1 MSVNNQLNNLEE
13 QHAATLHNIENL
25 QELERHMYQSLQNL
39 GSGSEQTALEQE
51 GIINRIKELK
61 NIRTSLLQQIS
72 ATYSD
77 KQDELNDERKD
88 LMSKLSQIGMVESEL
103 DRTRKNIGAMEN
115 EKNNTLRMVQLY
127 DYERQRYSAYTGV
140 VLMLVYGA
148 LVVLALS
155 LLLKYD
161 VIPFVSQHVYAALIG
176 VTIVFTMVQV
186 IVKVADIMSRNNL
199 NFAQYDFETET
210 AKLQPNYQTVYQHD
224 VALFDKL
231 DSDVKGEATQ
241 AEAQVDTSVSALK
254 HLSSNLAN
262 GTGAGAGVSGGISND
277 PSVVAKIPGGGSIV
291 LAVESSK
298 ESFASF

>member
-1 MSVNNQLNNLEE
+1 MSANNQLNNLEE
-13 QHAATLHNIENL
+13 QHAATIQNIENL

-39 GSGSEQTALEQE
+39 GAGNEQTALEQE
-51 GIINRIKELK
+51 GILNRIKELK

-72 ATYSD
+72 ATYTD
-77 KQDELNDERKD
+77 KQEELNDERKD
-88 LMSKLSQIGMVESEL
+88 LMSKLSQIGMVEGEL
-103 DRTRKNIGAMEN
+103 DRTRNNIGAMEN

-140 VLMLVYGA
+140 VLMMVYAA

-199 NFAQYDFETET
+199 NFAQYDFETED
-210 AKLQPNYQTVYQHD
+210 AKLQPGYQTVYQHD

-231 DSDVKGEATQ
+231 DSDIKGKATQ
-241 AEAQVDTSVSALK
+241 AEAKVDSSVSALK

-262 GTGAGAGVSGGISND
+262 GTGAGSGNSTGVSND
-277 PSVVAKIPGGGSIV
+277 PSIVVKVPGNQGIV
-291 LAVESSK
+291 MAMESSK
-298 ESFASF
+298 EAFASF